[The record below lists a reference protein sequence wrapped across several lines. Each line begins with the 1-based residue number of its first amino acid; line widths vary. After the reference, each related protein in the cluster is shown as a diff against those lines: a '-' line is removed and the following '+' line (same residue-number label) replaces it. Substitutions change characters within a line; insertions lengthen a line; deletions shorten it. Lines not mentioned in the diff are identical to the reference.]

1 MAYDP
6 YSELIGRA
14 VVDQRFQARLLNG
27 SRAQILQELGFPLKE
42 QEALMAMPA
51 TNLGEFAGAVHS
63 HLRQQRTPALWLIQ
77 TMATAL

>member
-27 SRAQILQELGFPLKE
+27 SRAQILEELGLPARDRE
-42 QEALMAMPA
+42 VLMAMPG
-51 TNLGEFAGAVHS
+51 TSLPEFAGAVHS
-63 HLRQQRTPALWLIQ
+63 YLRRQHAPGLWLMRSVAQ
-77 TMATAL
+77 P